1 MSPTSMKGILLRG
14 NTIIGKS
21 LEARDPLGLKLV
33 GCGGGQCGKDR
44 LELHNERCSRPC
56 REFGFLLYRI
66 VEAFPQ
72 YFIVK
77 IFKHTKMLKE
87 FYSQHPYQ
95 FNCS

>member
-44 LELHNERCSRPC
+44 LELHNERCVVGHT
-56 REFGFLLYRI
+56 ENL
-66 VEAFPQ
+66 AF
-72 YFIVK
+72 YC
-77 IFKHTKMLKE
+77 TE
-87 FYSQHPYQ
+87 
-95 FNCS
+95 